1 MEALQIPIHKG
12 IVVLYE
18 NELLTLLGNSP
29 DIARKAF
36 GRGKGLKRVV
46 SNLKR
51 QAQGFDRWQLYEV
64 LKGNRHIDTCTCDWV
79 RGMNNTELVEGV
91 LTYLERLKQM

>member
-1 MEALQIPIHKG
+1 MEVLQIPIHKG
-12 IVVLYE
+12 VVVLYE
-18 NELLTLLGNSP
+18 HELLTCLANNP

-36 GRGKGLKRVV
+36 GRGKGLKRAE

-64 LKGNRHIDTCTCDWV
+64 LKNNRMIDECTYDWIK
-79 RGMNNTELVEGV
+79 GMNPTELVEGV
-91 LTYLERLKQM
+91 IAYLERLKQM